1 MNATTEKPK
10 ATLSKPTELLFW
22 LAARSHSLAEQFG
35 VQLIDEQT
43 FRCGTCHADLPHA
56 DEDCP
61 KCGSKVAEPTGA
73 FKERLKIFPQ
83 PRPWLT
89 PVHPSR
95 PNELT
100 FNPEVYA
107 KSLSDCSEYTEHMR
121 RFILNVWLRNP
132 TYAKTKGWE
141 FDLFKAM
148 RGLDSNNLDAVAFI
162 IRYPQ
167 WP

>member
-1 MNATTEKPK
+1 MNTTTEIPK
-10 ATLSKPTELLFW
+10 VTLSKPTQLLFW

-35 VQLIDEQT
+35 VEIVHDDD
-43 FRCGTCHADLPHA
+43 G
-56 DEDCP
+56 
-61 KCGSKVAEPTGA
+61 
-73 FKERLKIFPQ
+73 KERLKIFPRS
-83 PRPWLT
+83 RPWLT

-121 RFILNVWLRNP
+121 RFILNVWMRNP
-132 TYAKTKGWE
+132 TYAKQKGWD
-141 FDLFKAM
+141 FDLFKAV
-148 RGLDSNNLDAVAFI
+148 RGLDSNNLDAIAFI
-162 IRYPQ
+162 LRFPQ